1 MALVSSAECQSKRRE
16 KFEQLGLY
24 EEHKAKKMEHNKK
37 YRENLKTTFDK
48 MKQEDKAILTDQK
61 RTQET
66 KKEKLLS

>member
-1 MALVSSAECQSKRRE
+1 MRNARQKKR
-16 KFEQLGLY
+16 
-24 EEHKAKKMEHNKK
+24 EHNKK
-37 YRENLKTTFDK
+37 YRENLKTTSDK